1 MTVTEEALGAEPVIA
16 VAERDTLPETGTAQH
31 VTKRAKSAKKKGH
44 FAKYCK
50 TRTVGN
56 QDDQHKRSFQ
66 KRGINNVDVDSSDN
80 YDQEYDD
87 EFAFNVHMA
96 SNCKYDTIPI
106 IVDKFDVDVNV
117 DIGASVNMID
127 SKLWEE
133 LKGKKI

>member
-31 VTKRAKSAKKKGH
+31 VTKLAKSAKRKDISQSTAKQELWAIKKISTSDP
-44 FAKYCK
+44 FRNEES
-50 TRTVGN
+50 TMLMWTVVITMIRN
-56 QDDQHKRSFQ
+56 MMMSLHSMYTWPVTVSTILFL
-66 KRGINNVDVDSSDN
+66 SS
-80 YDQEYDD
+80 
-87 EFAFNVHMA
+87 
-96 SNCKYDTIPI
+96 
-106 IVDKFDVDVNV
+106 FDVDVNV